1 MLCPWSQGPM
11 LQHMQGRGPMFS
23 LVALVQGPM
32 PQHVQHIWPI
42 LYPDAGTYAASS
54 DWISALDRAGV
65 DVGNRWVAKKFDIPC
80 REVRRETAS
89 SLLFTTLAK
98 YIAIVGVLVAGGAV
112 ASESSQGLNN
122 SSGHRPVTCQTL
134 GYRSSLPRS
143 HRSQSLVITTARF
156 EDLSCVCGH

>member
-1 MLCPWSQGPM
+1 MADALSLVALSQGPM

-32 PQHVQHIWPI
+32 PQHVQHIWPV
-42 LYPDAGTYAASS
+42 TYVASS

-112 ASESSQGLNN
+112 ASESSQGFNN
-122 SSGHRPVTCQTL
+122 SSGHRPLTCQTL

-143 HRSQSLVITTARF
+143 LDHRAS
-156 EDLSCVCGH
+156 